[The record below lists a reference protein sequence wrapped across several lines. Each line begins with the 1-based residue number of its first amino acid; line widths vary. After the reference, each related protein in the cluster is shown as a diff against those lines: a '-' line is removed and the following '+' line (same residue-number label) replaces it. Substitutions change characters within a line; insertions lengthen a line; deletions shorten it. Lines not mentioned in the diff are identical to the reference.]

1 MKHYYFIAYH
11 FLSAQGWSHGSAE
24 IMYVKP
30 ITDMNDLQVIGDSL
44 LENVQKQVPSASNLV
59 IMNYQVLRIE
69 RE

>member
-11 FLSAQGWSHGSAE
+11 FLSAQGWKYGSAE

-44 LENVQKQVPSASNLV
+44 LESVHKQVPSASNFV